1 MLPWE
6 PHLRTMGGALVASC
20 TLPTSARR
28 RGCTVLA
35 AAGLSG
41 LLAPD
46 AAFLRFFPGV
56 APGGHSARVQFV
68 NSTAMAQWR
77 GAGTREHGVMM
88 QRLWRGLHTCCG

>member
-1 MLPWE
+1 M
-6 PHLRTMGGALVASC
+6 ASC

-28 RGCTVLA
+28 RRCTVLA

-56 APGGHSARVQFV
+56 APGVHNTKLQFV
-68 NSTAMAQWR
+68 RSTANAQ
-77 GAGTREHGVMM
+77 
-88 QRLWRGLHTCCG
+88 